1 MLFNTFEFFVFLL
14 FVYSLYWLLRRR
26 EQNLLLLVASYVFYG
41 WWDWRFL
48 LLIIISSTVQFIS
61 GLRIERSGQTRRKR
75 LWLTFSVVTNL
86 GVLGIFKY
94 LDFGVESFAQL
105 LQVSGI
111 PVNVRTLGIALPV
124 GISFYTFQGLSYTI
138 DIYRNR
144 IKSEPDI
151 VALFAFIAFFPQ
163 LIAGPIER
171 AFNLLPQFRKDRR
184 FDPSVAVDGCRQML
198 WGLFLKIVVA
208 DNLASYVDRVYADP
222 YAAEGWPLLWA
233 TYFFALQIYCD
244 FAGYSHIAI
253 GCSRLFGIRLMRN
266 FAYPYFS
273 RSPAEFWHRWHIS
286 LSTWFRDYVYI
297 PMGGNRVGWLRNKAN
312 ILVTFAV
319 SGLWHG
325 AGVTFL
331 FWGLLHGLLVAAQWW
346 SPKTKLDEPCGK
358 GTLPSVRDLMA
369 MILVFHIT
377 CVAWV
382 FFRADDLS
390 AALHILGTIL
400 PGLAAHPFAVSPVP
414 LKRLF
419 LAVGLL
425 LLVEWIQRDRAHA
438 LDVGEMSMPARRVI
452 YARIAQMTL

>member
-1 MLFNTFEFFVFLL
+1 M
-14 FVYSLYWLLRRR
+14 
-26 EQNLLLLVASYVFYG
+26 
-41 WWDWRFL
+41 
-48 LLIIISSTVQFIS
+48 
-61 GLRIERSGQTRRKR
+61 
-75 LWLTFSVVTNL
+75 TNL

-452 YARIAQMTL
+452 YVACSLLIVLFGSMDVVPFIYFQF